1 VIDFFLVNMF
11 SSQWHRDVVI
21 VLVDR
26 WRTYWSKKHH
36 HHHQPPRRPSGS
48 LLILILV
55 GSAVLL
61 FNLCLILLATSQ
73 QASFQQ
79 RQQEQE
85 YNRSPWSHPDEEIA
99 QQPPEMIVQ
108 IRTKRELQSQHLLPT
123 PIFVASLPKSA
134 TSSSWMYFN
143 CGGYNAA
150 HQWIKGQGKVGV
162 CIEQNIRQNKP
173 PFEGCGNYD
182 VWTDTGYVEQDPICY
197 QPAIQGL
204 DAIYQSYPN
213 STILL
218 VTRNVEDWYQ
228 SISRLQWRQT
238 FNKLHH
244 CPGMPS
250 KKGGGGTKDDWIQ
263 FYINH
268 TQMVR
273 HFAKTHPT
281 MTYLEFA
288 VEDPNV
294 AQQMEEQIGVNA
306 TCWGRQGRRAPQKG
320 DPKKKDNT
328 KQKG

>member
-1 VIDFFLVNMF
+1 MVP
-11 SSQWHRDVVI
+11 SQWHRNVVI
-21 VLVDR
+21 IFLVDR
-26 WRTYWSKKHH
+26 WRTYWSKKHPH
-36 HHHQPPRRPSGS
+36 PPPRRPSGP
-48 LLILILV
+48 LLVLIVV

-61 FNLCLILLATSQ
+61 MNLCLILLATSQ

-79 RQQEQE
+79 RQQEQQFIK
-85 YNRSPWSHPDEEIA
+85 RSPWSHPDEEIV
-99 QQPPEMIVQ
+99 QQPPEMILQ
-108 IRTKRELQSQHLLPT
+108 IRTKRELQSHHRLPT

-150 HQWIKGQGKVGV
+150 HQWIKGQGKVGG
-162 CIEQNIRQNKP
+162 CIEQNIRNQKP
-173 PFEGCGNYD
+173 PFDGCGNYD
-182 VWTDTGYVEQDPICY
+182 VWTDTGHVEQDPICY

-213 STILL
+213 STIVL
-218 VTRNVEDWYQ
+218 VTRDVEDWYQ

-250 KKGGGGTKDDWIQ
+250 NKGSATQKDDWIQ
-263 FYINH
+263 FYVNH

-294 AQQMEEQIGVNA
+294 AQQMEQQIGINA
-306 TCWGRQGRRAPQKG
+306 TCWGRQGRRARQKG
-320 DPKKKDNT
+320 DPKQKKNDDT
-328 KQKG
+328 AKHKK